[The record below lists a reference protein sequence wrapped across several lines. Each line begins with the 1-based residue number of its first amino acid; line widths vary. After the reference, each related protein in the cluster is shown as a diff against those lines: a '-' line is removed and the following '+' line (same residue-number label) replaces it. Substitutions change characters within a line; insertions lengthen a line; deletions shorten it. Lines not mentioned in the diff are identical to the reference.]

1 MDLALILKE
10 LYLKF
15 LERLKGGLNIE
26 ELEKFFQENQKVF
39 QIEQQLYGFADY
51 YLDKMIEKLIEKLSL
66 ISSKEVAQNL
76 EKLFDKISDYPIF
89 YYPIFSQIF
98 YEKEL
103 SLKRNLNS
111 IKWWILEISKK
122 DWPLLYIWCCMFKI
136 LLSRLTDEKVIL
148 NFIKKSKDLNEEY
161 IAKHLVIFTFIGSQ
175 NIPWI
180 QKRELFW
187 KWEENPLFLLNE
199 ENPLLWTL
207 WKPEEFYCNPPRK
220 LEKYLKE
227 FQLPLP
233 FYLSLCDLFLF
244 LKEIKQNITNE
255 DRKLFQEKIFK
266 NFIKCLNCLNS
277 NIYEDFWSN
286 SKSLQRLIEIGPLL
300 FEAGFWNKIIK
311 GLIPYHQKEG
321 RKNEE
326 LYKFYILIETLI
338 YHKDIENIKEIKAKN
353 QETPDFILI
362 TQSKKIGIEIVRYD
376 SSEQMKKIA
385 EQEICPSSKHINFN
399 ITEIF
404 SARVKERIENKIHKL
419 KNKKSQYDE
428 IWLYLVPYSEEAFIE
443 GILVKEIEKFKKEN
457 ERTLKFEIPFGLFSK
472 IYLLIGTKIY
482 VLSYVLS
489 KEKEY
494 SIKATL
500 SKVRNLISRKIQNLN

>member
-1 MDLALILKE
+1 ME

-15 LERLKGGLNIE
+15 LELLKGQLNIE
-26 ELEKFFQENQKVF
+26 ELGKFFQENQKVF
-39 QIEQQLYGFADY
+39 QIEQVLYELADY
-51 YLDKMIEKLIEKLSL
+51 YLDEMIGKLTEKLSL

-76 EKLFDKISDYPIF
+76 EKLFDKISNYSIF
-89 YYPIFSQIF
+89 YYPIFFKIF

-103 SLKRNLNS
+103 SLKGNLNS
-111 IKWWILEISKK
+111 IKWWLLKISKK

-161 IAKHLVIFTFIGSQ
+161 IAKHLVIFTIAMSQ

-187 KWEENPLFLLNE
+187 KWEENPLFLLKE
-199 ENPLLWTL
+199 ENPLLWIL
-207 WKPEEFYCNPPRK
+207 WEPRFCCEYPRE
-220 LEKYLKE
+220 LEKYSKKFLL
-227 FQLPLP
+227 FN
-233 FYLSLCDLFLF
+233 LSLCDLFLF

-255 DRKLFQEKIFK
+255 DKKLFQEQVFK
-266 NFIKCLNCLNS
+266 NFIKRLNYLNS

-321 RKNEE
+321 KKNEE

-338 YHKDIENIKEIKAKN
+338 YHKDIEEIKEIKAKN
-353 QETPDFILI
+353 QETPDFTLI

-376 SSEQMKKIA
+376 TSEQMKKIA
-385 EQEICPSSKHINFN
+385 EQEICPSPKHINFN
-399 ITEIF
+399 IPEIF

-428 IWLYLVPYSEEAFIE
+428 LWLYLVPYSKEAFIE
-443 GILVKEIEKFKKEN
+443 GILAKEIVEKLKTEKIIKKIKTELEFK
-457 ERTLKFEIPFGLFSK
+457 RYFGFFNR
-472 IYLLIGTKIY
+472 IYLSIGRRIY
-482 VLSYVLS
+482 EANE
-489 KEKEY
+489 EKEY
-494 SIKATL
+494 KIYDKRNFIK
-500 SKVRNLISRKIQNLN
+500 NHIFN